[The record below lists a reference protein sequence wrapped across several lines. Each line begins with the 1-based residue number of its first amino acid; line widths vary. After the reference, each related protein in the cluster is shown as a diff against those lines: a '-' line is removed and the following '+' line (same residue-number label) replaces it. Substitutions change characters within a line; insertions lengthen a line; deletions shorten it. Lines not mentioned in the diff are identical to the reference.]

1 MTPQDKRLRHEEVSE
16 AQAAKALLENPV
28 LEAWKGEERDRIMGQ
43 LLNAPPGDDGN
54 GDRLAAQAGLLAL
67 NALGKSLEE
76 KIQTGMMAEQQLAE
90 DRARQ
95 ERKAKL
101 REVSNG

>member
-16 AQAAKALLENPV
+16 AQAAKALLDNPALV
-28 LEAWKGEERDRIMGQ
+28 AWKEEQEDEIKRM
-43 LLNAPPGDDGN
+43 LLGAPPGDDGN
-54 GDRLAAQAGLLAL
+54 GQRLAAQARLQEL
-67 NALGKSLEE
+67 NALGSSLEE
-76 KIQTGMMAEQQLAE
+76 KINTGMMAEQQLAE